1 MEILFQDNE
10 IITEYYVNQVQLASK
25 PLYTFGKR
33 LFDLIVSAI
42 GLVLLFVPLVVLAVM
57 ICVESKGPAIFK
69 QERLGK
75 DGKPFTLYKLRSMYL
90 NAEQNGPQWTEENDY
105 RCTKVGRFIRNYRLD
120 EIPQLYNVFKGE
132 MSIIGP
138 RPERAYFY
146 EKFEEYIHGF
156 SNRLAVL
163 PGITGWAQVNGGYT
177 LKPEEKIVYDMEYI
191 QKRSIAMDIRCLI
204 KTVQVVFSREGAR

>member
-25 PLYTFGKR
+25 PLYTFVKR

-57 ICVESKGPAIFK
+57 ICVESKGPAVFK